1 MGHSPFLYQQRCLKF
16 SLLIESVAR
25 AGSLRTIYI
34 THKPAYELFLVF
46 KAMAINLVQIWQ
58 DGVSALILLEF
69 NFRAFLLPS
78 RLILA
83 AIGQRVLSNTS
94 ALAYFP

>member
-1 MGHSPFLYQQRCLKF
+1 MGLSPFPYRQRCLKF

-46 KAMAINLVQIWQ
+46 KAMAINLIQIRQ
-58 DGVSALILLEF
+58 DGVSTLILLEF
-69 NFRAFLLPS
+69 NFGAFLLPS

-83 AIGQRVLSNTS
+83 AVGRQVL
-94 ALAYFP
+94 

>member
-1 MGHSPFLYQQRCLKF
+1 MGLSPFPYRQRCLKF

-25 AGSLRTIYI
+25 AGSLRTVYI

-46 KAMAINLVQIWQ
+46 KAMAVNLVQIQQ
-58 DGVSALILLEF
+58 DGVSTLILLEF
-69 NFRAFLLPS
+69 NFGAFLLPS

-83 AIGQRVLSNTS
+83 AVSWRVL
-94 ALAYFP
+94 